1 MLTDALYFSAVLQVR
16 LNIVKNIPGEVDGK
30 GGGDD
35 TVEMQSVERQW
46 IRMQA
51 AKYL

>member
-1 MLTDALYFSAVLQVR
+1 
-16 LNIVKNIPGEVDGK
+16 VKNIPGEVDGK

-51 AKYL
+51 AKYLYENELDIKSTFDT